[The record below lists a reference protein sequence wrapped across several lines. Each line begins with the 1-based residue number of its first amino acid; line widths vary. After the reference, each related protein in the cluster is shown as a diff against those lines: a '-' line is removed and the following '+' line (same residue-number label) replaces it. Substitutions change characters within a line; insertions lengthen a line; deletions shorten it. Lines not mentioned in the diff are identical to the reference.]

1 VSYGNFFL
9 MNLSD
14 SWTACQAPVSRIGA
28 TEAVFRSLRTA
39 IERGELKIGVKLSS
53 EATLAQQ
60 YGVSRSVVREA
71 LRSLSALGLSATHT
85 GKGTFVIADRL
96 ANDLQLGRYSAQDLL
111 EARPHIEIPAAGLAA
126 NRRSDTDLESLHDIL
141 LAMSDE
147 DDLRT
152 WVELDSAFHAG
163 IARASRNGVFE
174 SVIADIREAMA
185 SQSETLNLLG
195 RRQRSSDKEHRQ
207 ILTALEQGSSQAAE
221 DAMRQ
226 HLRAVGEALGE
237 ILSEAPKKGEP

>member
-1 VSYGNFFL
+1 MY
-9 MNLSD
+9 LSD
-14 SWTACQAPVSRIGA
+14 RWTALQAPIYRVGA
-28 TEAVFRSLRTA
+28 AEAVFHSLRTA
-39 IERGELKIGVKLSS
+39 IEGGELPIGTKLSS
-53 EATLAQQ
+53 EAALAHQ

-71 LRSLSALGLSATHT
+71 LRSLNALGLSVTHT
-85 GKGTFVIADRL
+85 GKGTFVIADRV
-96 ANDLQLGRYSAQDLL
+96 ANDLQLGRYSARDLL

-126 NRRSDTDLESLHDIL
+126 ERRSDKDLESLRGIL

-163 IARASRNGVFE
+163 IARASGNGVFE

-185 SQSETLNLLG
+185 SQSETLNLVG
-195 RRQRSSDKEHRQ
+195 RRQRSSDEEHQQ
-207 ILTALEQGSSQAAE
+207 ILTALEQGSSRDAA

-226 HLRAVGEALGE
+226 HLTAVGETLGH
-237 ILSEAPKKGEP
+237 ILSETPKKEER